1 MKTSEILKDAFKYPL
16 SNVKRL
22 AGLGLIILV
31 YTLST
36 LSGIWA
42 AKYNPL
48 YLFPAMIIGLVVM
61 LFYVGY
67 YLRAT
72 RVSIMGE
79 NELPELNKWKEML
92 KDGIRVILAALIYYL
107 IPGIIIS
114 AIAVSVAI
122 TAIYNVQNMFSI
134 STIILVVMAAII
146 YLIFMFLFVMAQAN
160 MAYKGKFED
169 AFSLRE
175 IINIIKEI
183 GVLRYIF
190 FGIIVML
197 VVGIIVIATF
207 LVNKI
212 PIVGIIISA
221 IFISSYSEMFRA
233 RAFALIYREGL
244 YKRSQNTEISE
255 GDELLGNI

>member
-1 MKTSEILKDAFKYPL
+1 MKTSEILKDAFKYPI

-22 AGLGLIILV
+22 VGLGLIILV
-31 YTLST
+31 YTLLT
-36 LSGIWA
+36 LFGRWA
-42 AKYNPL
+42 AKYSPL
-48 YLFPAMIIGLVVM
+48 YLTLMMMIGLVV
-61 LFYVGY
+61 LVFCVGY

-79 NELPELNKWKEML
+79 NELPELNNWKSMF
-92 KDGIRVILAALIYYL
+92 KDGIRVLLAGLIYYL
-107 IPGIIIS
+107 IPVILIF

-122 TAIYNVQNMFSI
+122 KAIYKQNPFSLLTVMLI
-134 STIILVVMAAII
+134 VVVAII
-146 YLIFMFLFVMAQAN
+146 YLILTFLFVMAQAN
-160 MAYKGKFED
+160 MAYKGKLED
-169 AFSLRE
+169 AFSLGE

-183 GVLRYIF
+183 GALRYIF
-190 FGIIVML
+190 LAIIVML

-221 IFISSYSEMFRA
+221 IFISSYSQMFRA
-233 RAFALIYREGL
+233 RAYALIYREAL

-255 GDELLGNI
+255 GDE